1 VLVPAFGLLV
11 GIPLTGDAV
20 SVGQWLGLALTT
32 LGLLFAIGAIKLP
45 LPRTKE

>member
-1 VLVPAFGLLV
+1 LLV

-32 LGLLFAIGAIKLP
+32 LGLLFAIGAIKLS
-45 LPRTKE
+45 RSAFSKDDRK